1 MAFSLHA
8 SRVVYRKRVRKRS
21 AIYGAQFSY
30 QFAVH
35 DASGNYAGGFYYG
48 QHFRPANPNQ
58 CYELNEEL
66 NYVISRD
73 EIPGG
78 LGNASAVVPF
88 YVQLISAKFV
98 TYVDNWVT
106 APHFSSFID
115 LLFTKTIK
123 F

>member
-1 MAFSLHA
+1 MC
-8 SRVVYRKRVRKRS
+8 KIS

-58 CYELNEEL
+58 CYELNDEL
-66 NYVISRD
+66 NYVIARD

-115 LLFTKTIK
+115 LLLTKTIK